1 VDQEK
6 GSPARPVGGGGVVW
20 VDRASDVPVWVDLE
34 YMPFQHFFRGKFQL
48 DYRAAQN
55 ENYGAVL

>member
-6 GSPARPVGGGGVVW
+6 GSPARPVGGGGGVVW
-20 VDRASDVPVWVDLE
+20 VDRIPVRVNLE
-34 YMPFQHFFRGKFQL
+34 YMPFQHFFRGKFEL

-55 ENYGAVL
+55 